1 MFLLLITVAFA
12 AQSKW
17 RTECNSQAVASW
29 NNIDDKTGFGKAFF
43 ANWISSNP
51 SIEKVFAD
59 SSFPQ
64 GPAQFLVERFDIL
77 LNVID
82 DEDQLAEQLYQV
94 AKTHKKVGVDQSDLY
109 SFQAS
114 FMKTLPSFDSDFT
127 AETGNAWAYTLS
139 HVITAP
145 LVEMAAVTSSYVGVR
160 VVREAWKKV
169 DQKQVCDSLLDK
181 VMKAPEISD
190 FFKGVDKSKQS
201 LLFCSFVDVIMEGL
215 TLPGDD
221 SEKRNSQMKQLAA
234 FHNGMGVGGSA
245 YLIFEEALIN
255 SFRDVLGEKWDR
267 TTKHSFVYALHKQV
281 FDVLVRYTQK
291 WYYAPWKAPVR
302 AAAKS
307 CAE

>member
-1 MFLLLITVAFA
+1 MFLLLVTVAFA

-29 NNIDDKTGFGKAFF
+29 NNIDDKTAFGKAFF
-43 ANWISSNP
+43 KNWLESNP
-51 SIEKVFAD
+51 QIEKVFAA
-59 SSFPQ
+59 SSFKQ

-82 DEDQLAEQLYQV
+82 DEEQLAEQLYQV

-127 AETGNAWAYTLS
+127 AEVGNAWAYTLS
-139 HVITAP
+139 HVIVSP

-160 VVREAWKKV
+160 VVRDAWKKV
-169 DQKQVCDSLLDK
+169 DQKKVCDGLLSK
-181 VMKAPEISD
+181 VMDTEIAD
-190 FFKGVDKSKQS
+190 FFKGVDKKKQS
-201 LLFCSFVDVIMEGL
+201 LLFCSFVDVIMDGL

-221 SEKRNSQMKQLAA
+221 SEARNSQMKQLAA

-245 YLIFEEALIN
+245 YLIFEESLIN
-255 SFRDVLGEKWDR
+255 SFRDVLGDKWDK

-291 WYYAPWKAPVR
+291 WYYAEWKAPVR
-302 AAAKS
+302 AAGKS
-307 CAE
+307 CSE